1 MKITL
6 TNKRER
12 KGGGEREGE
21 REHTEGTSP
30 RAIGPLSDLGHLG
43 VQPEKYTEHM
53 RLSITN

>member
-6 TNKRER
+6 ANKRER
-12 KGGGEREGE
+12 KGE